1 MVPAKTLVQAL
12 RGKPILSRRSRRWA
26 SLTLLTSS
34 LLIVGATAVT
44 SYWLVRQIIV
54 DSIKTNALLTVE
66 KAGDD
71 IDQWLATRVAEV
83 ETLANQVAIR
93 SMHLEAVIPF
103 LSLEADRLPE
113 YDFLLYAYPDGSHY
127 RTDRGFVQDRKL
139 ATSSYFKQALA
150 GQIRISGLMRSS
162 TNAPQQVSIAAPIWS
177 ASPLRRKISKE
188 RAEVRAENLYAF
200 GLPSDPYRKP
210 KPVGA
215 LVGVIPVKHI
225 ADEVAN
231 IPKVPGSYALILD
244 AQGKP
249 IAHPEAPRLP
259 QSENLLNSGSP
270 VWKNV
275 YKTMTQQKQ
284 GVQRVKLGQE
294 WVYVAYAPLRQANW
308 SIALVI
314 PRTQI
319 EDQLNA
325 LNTLAMVVVGV
336 LAIASMLGVQQLRLL
351 EHAEERSTEL
361 AETNSKL
368 EQEVQ
373 ERQRAEA
380 ALLDSQAELENRV
393 AARTAELATAN
404 QVLQTSEAQL
414 KQQAFQ
420 LEQALQEL
428 QQTQTH
434 LIQTEKMSSLGQM
447 IAGVAHEINNPVN
460 FIHANLPYAEQYMQ
474 DLIQLV
480 QTYQA
485 HYPNPVPAV
494 QQKADEIDINF
505 LIDDLAK
512 VLESMQMG
520 TERIR
525 QLVLSLRNFSR
536 LDEAEKKE
544 VNIHEGLD
552 NTLLILQNR
561 LKPKP
566 GYLGIQIVKDY
577 KNPYPVECYPGQ
589 LNQVFM
595 NVLANAI
602 DALEP
607 ARLVESSQPHEPSQN
622 SITATA
628 DRKAIA
634 AERETFSGAQ
644 VMTQELDAAQSVLSC
659 PLPTILI
666 QTAVTDDQWIEIRI
680 SDNGSGMPEDVRK
693 KVFDPFFTTKPVGKG
708 TGIGMSISYQI
719 VVEKHGGQLVCH
731 STPGEGTEFVI
742 RIPASQSLN
751 NITSNGERSP
761 ALSHL
766 AVAPP
771 VNTLHNSWVNPPI
784 H

>member
-1 MVPAKTLVQAL
+1 
-12 RGKPILSRRSRRWA
+12 
-26 SLTLLTSS
+26 
-34 LLIVGATAVT
+34 
-44 SYWLVRQIIV
+44 
-54 DSIKTNALLTVE
+54 
-66 KAGDD
+66 
-71 IDQWLATRVAEV
+71 
-83 ETLANQVAIR
+83 
-93 SMHLEAVIPF
+93 
-103 LSLEADRLPE
+103 
-113 YDFLLYAYPDGSHY
+113 
-127 RTDRGFVQDRKL
+127 
-139 ATSSYFKQALA
+139 
-150 GQIRISGLMRSS
+150 
-162 TNAPQQVSIAAPIWS
+162 
-177 ASPLRRKISKE
+177 
-188 RAEVRAENLYAF
+188 
-200 GLPSDPYRKP
+200 
-210 KPVGA
+210 
-215 LVGVIPVKHI
+215 
-225 ADEVAN
+225 
-231 IPKVPGSYALILD
+231 
-244 AQGKP
+244 
-249 IAHPEAPRLP
+249 
-259 QSENLLNSGSP
+259 
-270 VWKNV
+270 
-275 YKTMTQQKQ
+275 MTQQKQ
-284 GVQRVKLGQE
+284 GVQRVNLGQE
-294 WVYVAYAPLRQANW
+294 RVYVAYAPLRQANW

-314 PRTQI
+314 PTEQV
-319 EDQLNA
+319 ENQLNA
-325 LNTLAMVVVGV
+325 LNTLAMVVAGV
-336 LAIASMLGVQQLRLL
+336 LAIASMIGVQQLRLL
-351 EHAEERSTEL
+351 EQAEDRSTEL
-361 AETNSKL
+361 AATNSKL
-368 EQEVQ
+368 QQEVQ

-460 FIHANLPYAEQYMQ
+460 FIYANLPYAEQYMQ

-480 QTYQA
+480 KTYQA
-485 HYPNPVPAV
+485 HYPHPVAAV
-494 QQKADEIDINF
+494 QQKADAIDLDF
-505 LIDDLAK
+505 LVDDLAK

-544 VNIHEGLD
+544 VNIHEGID

-577 KNPYPVECYPGQ
+577 SNPYPVECYPGQ

-595 NVLANAI
+595 NILANAI

-607 ARLVESSQPHEPSQN
+607 ARLVEASQPQELSQN
-622 SITATA
+622 SVTVAT

-634 AERETFSGAQ
+634 AERESISRDRSLLAQ
-644 VMTQELDAAQSVLSC
+644 EVDAAQAVLSC

-666 QTAVTDDQWIEIRI
+666 QTAVAGDEWIEIRI
-680 SDNGSGMPEDVRK
+680 ADNGSGMPEEIRR

-719 VVEKHGGQLVCH
+719 VVEKHGGQLFCH
-731 STPGEGTEFVI
+731 SAPGAGTEFVI
-742 RIPASQSLN
+742 RIPARQSPN
-751 NITSNGERSP
+751 QAASDGER
-761 ALSHL
+761 LNVFSHPT
-766 AVAPP
+766 VASHD
-771 VNTLHNSWVNPPI
+771 NTMHNSWVNPPI

>member
-1 MVPAKTLVQAL
+1 MVLVKTLVQVL
-12 RGKPILSRRSRRWA
+12 RGKPFLSRRSRRWA
-26 SLTLLTSS
+26 SLTLLTTS
-34 LLIVGATAVT
+34 LLIAGATAVT
-44 SYWLVRQIIV
+44 SYWLVRQIIL
-54 DSIKTNALLTVE
+54 DSVKTNAQLTVE

-127 RTDRGFVQDRKL
+127 RTDKGFVRDHKL
-139 ATSSYFKQALA
+139 ASAPYFKRAIA
-150 GQIRISGLMRSS
+150 GQTRISGLMHSNA
-162 TNAPQQVSIAAPIWS
+162 NAPQQVSIAAPIWS

-188 RAEVRAENLYAF
+188 RAEIRAENLYAF
-200 GLPSDPYRKP
+200 GLPSNPYQKP
-210 KPVGA
+210 KPVGV

-225 ADEVAN
+225 ADEVAA
-231 IPKVPGSYALILD
+231 IPKVPGSYAFILD

-249 IAHPEAPRLP
+249 IAHPEGSRLS
-259 QSENLLNSGSP
+259 QTDNLLSQGNP
-270 VWKNV
+270 VWKPV
-275 YKTMTQQKQ
+275 YQTMVQQKQ

-314 PRTQI
+314 PTEQV
-319 EDQLNA
+319 ENQLNA
-325 LNTLAMVVVGV
+325 LNTLAMVVAGV
-336 LAIASMLGVQQLRLL
+336 FAIATMIGVQQLRLL
-351 EHAEERSTEL
+351 EQAEDRSTEL
-361 AETNSKL
+361 AETNRKL
-368 EQEVQ
+368 QQEVQ

-380 ALLDSQAELENRV
+380 ALLKSQAELENRV

-420 LEQALQEL
+420 LEQMLQEL

-460 FIHANLPYAEQYMQ
+460 FIHANLPYAERYMQ
-474 DLIQLV
+474 DLIELV
-480 QTYQA
+480 KVYQA
-485 HYPNPVPAV
+485 HYPDPVPAV
-494 QQKADEIDINF
+494 QAKADEIDLDF
-505 LIDDLAK
+505 LIHDLTK

-544 VNIHEGLD
+544 VDIHEGLE

-566 GYLGIQIVKDY
+566 GYLGIQIIKDY
-577 KNPYPVECYPGQ
+577 SNPYPVECYPGQ

-595 NVLANAI
+595 NILANAI
-602 DALEP
+602 DALETTRLLEP
-607 ARLVESSQPHEPSQN
+607 AQAQESTSFPLYAEC
-622 SITATA
+622 
-628 DRKAIA
+628 KAIA
-634 AERETFSGAQ
+634 AEREGVTPSHR
-644 VMTQELDAAQSVLSC
+644 VIPQEVDTLQSMLSC
-659 PLPTILI
+659 PLPTIWI
-666 QTAVTDDQWIEIRI
+666 QTTVVDERWIEIRI
-680 SDNGSGMPEDVRK
+680 ADNGSGMPDEIRK

-719 VVEKHGGQLVCH
+719 VVEKHGGQLLCN
-731 STPGEGTEFVI
+731 STLGEGTEFVI
-742 RIPASQSLN
+742 RIPAHQSRAKSLGFDEES
-751 NITSNGERSP
+751 ISSFEP
-761 ALSHL
+761 AIAQSHS
-766 AVAPP
+766 
-771 VNTLHNSWVNPPI
+771 TQTQNSWVNPPI
-784 H
+784 L